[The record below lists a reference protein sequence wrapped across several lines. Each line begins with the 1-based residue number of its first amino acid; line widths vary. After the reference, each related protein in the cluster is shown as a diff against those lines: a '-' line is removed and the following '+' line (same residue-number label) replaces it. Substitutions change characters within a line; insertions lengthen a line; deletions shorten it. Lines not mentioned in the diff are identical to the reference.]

1 MFLPNIT
8 IVIKSSF
15 IIRSETFQIQIVE
28 PSELIYQSVFK
39 GFLFCVIE
47 EGGLD
52 GTMQFLMAFNMN
64 LMTLFIPD
72 KMCFH
77 VRRSLLLGDFAR
89 YRTNAF
95 LSRRPPMP
103 EPCCSRWIIVRP
115 RTEYLDCCFC
125 FVEEEAV
132 FLGGWRG
139 WLPNYWAAGFT
150 AGLTFR

>member
-28 PSELIYQSVFK
+28 PSELIYQLVFK

-47 EGGLD
+47 EGGGD

-77 VRRSLLLGDFAR
+77 VRRSLLLGVERDWHLPPPVDVAR
-89 YRTNAF
+89 LPLVGRA
-95 LSRRPPMP
+95 SRR
-103 EPCCSRWIIVRP
+103 
-115 RTEYLDCCFC
+115 
-125 FVEEEAV
+125 
-132 FLGGWRG
+132 
-139 WLPNYWAAGFT
+139 
-150 AGLTFR
+150 